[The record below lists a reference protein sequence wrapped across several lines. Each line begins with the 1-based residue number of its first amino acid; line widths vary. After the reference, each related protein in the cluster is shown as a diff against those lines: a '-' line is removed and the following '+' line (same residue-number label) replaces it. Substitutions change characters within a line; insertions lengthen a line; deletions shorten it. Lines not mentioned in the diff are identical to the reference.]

1 MRDHRNIPPII
12 LGAAKTPPA
21 PLLKGGVQKTPPAPL
36 LKGGVQKTRALPA
49 VIPALAAWTAAL
61 ILLTGGCGE
70 SEPWEGSFASLEAL
84 GEAAAQALSD
94 GDAEALRKLRV
105 NKEDYLD
112 WIWRE
117 FPSSNPPQ
125 NFPADFAWSNLNK
138 NSSLGE
144 RRWAERYQGRQW
156 KFVEMRFEEP
166 TDRYRRFKLLRGT
179 ALILEDETGK
189 RYDLR
194 ILGSVVM
201 KDGNY
206 KLLSYKE

>member
-1 MRDHRNIPPII
+1 MRDRQNLPPWI
-12 LGAAKTPPA
+12 GK
-21 PLLKGGVQKTPPAPL
+21 GVQ
-36 LKGGVQKTRALPA
+36 
-49 VIPALAAWTAAL
+49 TAAL
-61 ILLTGGCGE
+61 TAALTLLTGGCGE
-70 SEPWEGSFASLEAL
+70 SEPWDGSFSSIEAL

-94 GDAEALRKLRV
+94 GDAEALRGLRV
-105 NKEDYLD
+105 NKKEYLD

-117 FPSSNPPQ
+117 FPASKPPQ

-166 TDRYRRFKLLRGT
+166 TDRYKRFKLLRGT
-179 ALILEDETGK
+179 ALVLEDENGK

-194 ILGSVVM
+194 ILGSIVA
-201 KDGNY
+201 KDGKY